1 MKLSKHP
8 EGTVIQI
15 IGEGQFTKGIENWYR
30 AGLLH
35 RPTMSFKE
43 VNKLQKNSP
52 HLVRIQSAPWSI
64 VVELM
69 AMVLDECGA
78 RDNEGNLITFDSVYK
93 DAMKRD
99 EESKQRR
106 AQSHIVLHNY
116 ANADVRATE
125 QLFNRVM
132 RPSVIYKTQKI

>member
-8 EGTVIQI
+8 KGTI
-15 IGEGQFTKGIENWYR
+15 IEV
-30 AGLLH
+30 AGHYGKFMYDGNKYWVRTDNRFIALD
-35 RPTMSFKE
+35 RKR
-43 VNKLQKNSP
+43 VNKMQK
-52 HLVRIQSAPWSI
+52 LKQVTILAAPWSV

-132 RPSVIYKTQKI
+132 RPSVIFKKQKI